1 MPLSFY
7 WLPRSTRSFSELD
20 KTSEYTILIPVI
32 QAIVDRG
39 SLSIFKTNS
48 VVSTP
53 APSLKTLTNWRKKL
67 IARLVPAKVS
77 TADLLLKRK
86 LI

>member
-1 MPLSFY
+1 MPLSFS

-20 KTSEYTILIPVI
+20 KTSEYNMLTPVI

-39 SLSIFKTNS
+39 YLLIFKTNS

-53 APSLKTLTNWRKKL
+53 ARSLKTLTNWRQKL
-67 IARLVPAKVS
+67 IVRILHAKVS

>member
-1 MPLSFY
+1 MPLSFF
-7 WLPRSTRSFSELD
+7 WLPNSTKNFSELD
-20 KTSEYTILIPVI
+20 KTSEYNMLTPVI

-53 APSLKTLTNWRKKL
+53 DRFLKTLTNWRQKL
-67 IARLVPAKVS
+67 IVR
-77 TADLLLKRK
+77 
-86 LI
+86 